1 MRREMVGLFRK
12 QGLSHRQ
19 SCRLAGISRSVD
31 NYSASEHNQALLE
44 RMKALAFEHI
54 HYGYRRIWALLK
66 REGWTVSLKRVKRLW
81 KLNGLQVPKRK
92 PKQRRRG
99 PCVQQYPC
107 QAVAPNHVWS
117 LDFVADRLGHGG
129 RIRMLTLVDE
139 FTRECLAIS
148 VKRSQKSVDVQEVL
162 AQVMKERGHPCYL
175 RSDNGSE
182 FIEKSLQKWLKE
194 KGVASIFI
202 EPGSPWQNGKCESFN
217 GKLRTECLNAT
228 YFRTLR
234 EAKVLIEMWR
244 KEYNIFRPHRALKLR
259 TPTEFAQ
266 SWNA

>member
-1 MRREMVGLFRK
+1 MVGLFRL

-19 SCRLAGISRSVD
+19 SCRLIGLSRSVD
-31 NYSASEHNQALLE
+31 KYSASAHNQPLLKRIKE
-44 RMKALAFEHI
+44 LAFEHI
-54 HYGYRRIWALLK
+54 HYGYRRIWALLR
-66 REGWTVSLKRVKRLW
+66 RESWLVSLNRVKRLW
-81 KLNGLQVPKRK
+81 KLNNLQVPKRK

-99 PCVQQYPC
+99 PCVAHSIRRKLY
-107 QAVAPNHVWS
+107 VWS

-129 RIRMLTLVDE
+129 RLRMLTLVDE

-148 VKRSQKSVDVQEVL
+148 VKRSQKAVDVQETL
-162 AQVMKERGHPCYL
+162 AQVMKERGQPCYL

-182 FIEKSLQKWLKE
+182 FIEKSLQKWLKD

-244 KEYNIFRPHRALKLR
+244 KEFNTFRPHRALKLR
-259 TPTEFAQ
+259 TPAEFALA
-266 SWNA
+266 WNA

>member
-1 MRREMVGLFRK
+1 MLQQ

-31 NYSASEHNQALLE
+31 NYSASAQNQPLLE
-44 RMKALAFEHI
+44 RMKGLAFEHME
-54 HYGYRRIWALLK
+54 YGYRRIWALLK
-66 REGWTVSLKRVKRLW
+66 REGWHVSLKRVKRLW
-81 KLNGLQVPKRK
+81 KLNGLQLPRRK
-92 PKQRRRG
+92 PRQRRRG
-99 PCVQQYPC
+99 PCVAQYPC
-107 QAVAPNHVWS
+107 QAIAPNHVWS

-129 RIRMLTLVDE
+129 RLRMLTLVDE

-148 VKRSQKSVDVQEVL
+148 VKRSQKAVDVQETL
-162 AQVMKERGHPCYL
+162 AQVIKERGKPCYL

-244 KEYNIFRPHRALKLR
+244 KKYNTFRPHRALNLR
-259 TPTEFAQ
+259 TPAEFAQ
-266 SWNA
+266 SWNG